1 MRSQL
6 RTLQRLGLL
15 VDLFGVDWSH
25 LWLQSQDGSGVLTP
39 DIQLYH
45 YAGVLSNVASFDEL
59 RAKIRSMERATWEA
73 LALIRTRSDVD
84 DALAALLEAAPTA
97 ASALQGV
104 PQGVPLVRVPS
115 VASSTGAD
123 LSSTGA
129 DLSSTGAD
137 LDVLNEPPLAANAAT
152 QGGPRVGTAKPV
164 GNPRGN
170 ESTRRPASSPARPS
184 RT

>member
-25 LWLQSQDGSGVLTP
+25 LWLQSQDGSVVLTP

-129 DLSSTGAD
+129 DL
-137 LDVLNEPPLAANAAT
+137 DVLNEPPLAANAAT